1 MKTANVVNCARSFE
15 FNESQSKA
23 VLEEKAIQKSEEQ
36 DIVNFEIQFIET
48 ISRPLFLLL
57 IKLIPEISPFL
68 TQLENN
74 LTIWKS
80 RLASSS

>member
-36 DIVNFEIQFIET
+36 DIINFEIQFIET
-48 ISRPLFLLL
+48 IS
-57 IKLIPEISPFL
+57 
-68 TQLENN
+68 
-74 LTIWKS
+74 
-80 RLASSS
+80 